1 MLFNFQKSGKYFSK
15 PKCRFLLQYHLIFV
29 VKYRK
34 QLLTGRVE
42 QLVKNKCLEV
52 SSKYDFEIKYMET
65 DKDHIHFMIQT
76 TPQVSIGQVVRV
88 LKQQTTIYLWKI
100 FSNYLNRFFWKEN
113 TFWSDGYFV
122 TTIGEV
128 SQETLKKYIESQGS

>member
-1 MLFNFQKSGKYFSK
+1 M
-15 PKCRFLLQYHLIFV
+15 
-29 VKYRK
+29 
-34 QLLTGRVE
+34 LTGRVE
-42 QLVKNKCLEV
+42 QLVKNSCLEV
-52 SSKYDFEIKYMET
+52 SNKYDFEIKYMET
-65 DKDHIHFMIQT
+65 DKGHIHFMIQT
-76 TPQVSIGQVVRV
+76 TPQISIGQVVRV

>member
-1 MLFNFQKSGKYFSK
+1 
-15 PKCRFLLQYHLIFV
+15 
-29 VKYRK
+29 
-34 QLLTGRVE
+34 
-42 QLVKNKCLEV
+42 
-52 SSKYDFEIKYMET
+52 MET

-76 TPQVSIGQVVRV
+76 TPQISIGQVVRV

-100 FSNYLNRFFWKEN
+100 SSNYLNRFFWKEN